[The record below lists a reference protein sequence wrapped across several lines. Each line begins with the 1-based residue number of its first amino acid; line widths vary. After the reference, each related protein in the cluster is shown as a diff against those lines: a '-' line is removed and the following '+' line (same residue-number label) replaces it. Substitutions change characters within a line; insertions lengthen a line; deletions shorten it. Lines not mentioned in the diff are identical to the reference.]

1 MCEIANKAIRS
12 VSEGLISM
20 SKFITPNDVGATGG
34 HQSGFHIH
42 KSASGVFFDNP
53 SQKGSNLDNFIR
65 IKWQDDFFTESRAI
79 YYGTGTRNEY
89 RLTRFGK
96 GFPFL
101 TEDNIGDLLVIT
113 KRADK
118 EYEAFVLTTDDEMEI
133 LFDTFGMSPTDTNTI
148 INKDGIAGQT
158 SSLPLKDIL
167 SSEASVFK
175 EFPKTTQVAEIA
187 RRVFNG
193 LNKIS
198 PTHVK
203 ANPDSVLLNWI
214 ETEYELFLVL
224 ENQLCSDVLKAQFA
238 STEEFIQAANSIA
251 NRRKSRAGKSLELH
265 LEEIFKVSEIR
276 FETQVYTEDKKQ
288 PDFVFPGGTE
298 YHNPEYPNDKLVML
312 ASKTTCKDRWR
323 QVLNEAD
330 RIGTKHLFTLQ
341 QGISKNQL
349 NEMYHHGIHLV
360 VPQAYVSSF
369 PVEYRE
375 RISPLNGFIG
385 YVESTQR

>member
-1 MCEIANKAIRS
+1 MSEITNKAIRS

-42 KSASGVFFDNP
+42 KSTFSVFFDTP
-53 SQKGSNLDNFIR
+53 GMKGSNLENFIN
-65 IKWQDDFFTESRAI
+65 IKWQDNFVTESRAI

-89 RLTRFGK
+89 RLTRFGR

-101 TEDNIGDLLVIT
+101 TEDNIGDLLVMT
-113 KRADK
+113 KRTDC

-133 LFDTFGMSPTDTNTI
+133 FFDTFGMSPTDTNAI
-148 INKDGIAGQT
+148 INKDGITGQAT
-158 SSLPLKDIL
+158 SIRDIL
-167 SSEASVFK
+167 ISEASAFTV
-175 EFPKTTQVAEIA
+175 FPKTTQVSEIA
-187 RRVFNG
+187 RRVFNSM
-193 LNKIS
+193 NRVSAPNI
-198 PTHVK
+198 K
-203 ANPDSVLLNWI
+203 AHPDALLLNWI
-214 ETEYELFLVL
+214 ETEYELFLIL
-224 ENQLCSDVLKAQFA
+224 ENQLCSDVLKTQFN

-265 LEEIFKVSEIR
+265 LEEIFKVSEIM

-288 PDFVFPGGTE
+288 PDFVFPGSVE
-298 YHNPEYPNDKLVML
+298 YHNPEYPNNKLVML

-349 NEMYHHGIHLV
+349 NEMYQHGIHLV

-369 PVEYRE
+369 PIEYRD
-375 RISPLNGFIG
+375 RISPLDDFIE
-385 YVESTQR
+385 YVSGTQR